1 MTQHTQLQPLLNK
14 LVVPPQDL
22 ALLSFCN
29 GNKESQ
35 VQSWLQTLPLTQAQY
50 ISGLFYQ
57 ALPEIGRLKT
67 TADNRLAILELLRE
81 PVNQCL
87 QGLTQRYLNQPL
99 ILPEAALKTA
109 TIAQAIQKHFLNAY
123 LVVVRDLCSN
133 PKKEEAQLQAIAI
146 QRALTALGQLLLRS
160 YQLYIPVSAQLWGEI
175 HALYQI
181 AQTLDITQQTV
192 GDSLNQHHNTRCIN
206 WAYLRILLLASA
218 RPNQLRQDE
227 VAATYN
233 ALDYLAQFAELDAY
247 SSAGQDNLFVIATD
261 SNRPP
266 FYKSH
271 ANTTSMTA
279 TIGDLLELRTSRL
292 VTKMQEY
299 QSLGNE
305 ALKDNNWR
313 NELNMSA
320 ALTQHL
326 IQSWSHL
333 AMRSFDRQDVND
345 ADIEI
350 TIGLSNIHFHLTNQL
365 PFHVFLNQISSGTAT
380 EKESIFQKHG
390 VQLKSSAV
398 SKGDD
403 PWDGTF
409 DIKGTAF
416 DGEAKSTSSIE
427 KDLRARE
434 IQKYQIQHPIYSVPM
449 VDRSPGG
456 YGLEWRDEIPV
467 QMKAGELIGL
477 REYGSTRWSIGVVR
491 WAHQLKGATQLG
503 IQVLAPQAQ
512 PIALAAVQKTGGFA
526 EYLRA
531 LQIPEMRAIN
541 QPSSIITNAIS
552 FHEYNKARLY
562 IQPPEGVTY
571 AGDKNIQ
578 LTRRLFATGAFSQ
591 FSFRDIT
598 TAKPSN
604 TDANAGTDR
613 GAKDD
618 FDSVWEQ

>member
-1 MTQHTQLQPLLNK
+1 MTQNTQLQPLLNK

-35 VQSWLQTLPLTQAQY
+35 VKSWLQTLPLTQAHY
-50 ISGLFYQ
+50 ISGLFYS

-67 TADNRLAILELLRE
+67 SPDNRLAILELVRE

-87 QGLTQRYLNQPL
+87 QGLAQRYLNQPL

-109 TIAQAIQKHFLNAY
+109 TIAQAIQKHLLNAY

-133 PKKEEAQLQAIAI
+133 PKEEETQLQTIAI

-160 YQLYIPVSAQLWGEI
+160 YQLYIPVSGQLWEEI

-181 AQTLDITQQTV
+181 AQELDLTQQPV
-192 GDSLNQHHNTRCIN
+192 DDPLNQHRNTRCIY
-206 WAYLRILLLASA
+206 WSYLHILLLASA

-233 ALDYLAQFAELDAY
+233 ALDYLAQFADLDTY
-247 SSAGQDNLFVIATD
+247 NSAGQDNLFVIATD

-271 ANTTSMTA
+271 TNTTSMTA

-299 QSLGNE
+299 QSLGTDV
-305 ALKDNNWR
+305 AKDNNWR
-313 NELNMSA
+313 NELSMSA

-333 AMRSFDRQDVND
+333 AMRSFDRQDVNSV
-345 ADIEI
+345 DIEI
-350 TIGLSNIHFHLTNQL
+350 TIGLTNIHFHLANHQ
-365 PFHVFLNQISSGTAT
+365 PFNVFLNQLSTGAPA
-380 EKESIFQKHG
+380 EKDSIFQKHG
-390 VQLKSSAV
+390 VQLKSPTTTQE
-398 SKGDD
+398 DND

-409 DIKGTAF
+409 DIKGTVF
-416 DGEAKSTSSIE
+416 DGAAKSTSSIE
-427 KDLRARE
+427 KDLRERE
-434 IQKYQIQHPIYSVPM
+434 IQNYQMQHPIYSVPM

-456 YGLEWRDEIPV
+456 CGLEWRDEIPV

-512 PIALAAVQKTGGFA
+512 PIALAAIQKTGGFA

-531 LQIPEMRAIN
+531 LQIPELRAIN
-541 QPSSIITNAIS
+541 QPPSVITNAVS

-562 IQPPEGVTY
+562 SQPPEGVAY
-571 AGDKNIQ
+571 AGDKTIQ

-591 FSFRDIT
+591 FSFRDIG
-598 TAKPSN
+598 TAKPKN
-604 TDANAGTDR
+604 TDT
-613 GAKDD
+613 KDD
-618 FDSVWEQ
+618 FDSVWKQ

>member
-1 MTQHTQLQPLLNK
+1 MTQNATLLPLLNK

-35 VQSWLQTLPLTQAQY
+35 VKSWLQALPLTQAQY
-50 ISGLFYQ
+50 ISGLFYS

-67 TADNRLAILELLRE
+67 TPDNRLAILELLRE
-81 PVNQCL
+81 PVHQCQ
-87 QGLTQRYLNQPL
+87 QGLTPRYLNQPL

-109 TIAQAIQKHFLNAY
+109 TIAQAIQKHFLNGY
-123 LVVVRDLCSN
+123 LVVVRDLGSN
-133 PKKEEAQLQAIAI
+133 LKKEEVHLLCVAIH
-146 QRALTALGQLLLRS
+146 RALTALGHLLLRS
-160 YQLYIPVSAQLWGEI
+160 YQLYIPVSGQLWTEA
-175 HALYQI
+175 HTLYQI
-181 AQTLDITQQTV
+181 ALALDLTREPV
-192 GDSLNQHHNTRCIN
+192 NDPLNHHHNTRCIY

-233 ALDYLAQFAELDAY
+233 ALDYLAQFADLDVY
-247 SSAGQDNLFVIATD
+247 NSVGQDNLFVVATD
-261 SNRPP
+261 GNRPP

-271 ANTTSMTA
+271 ANTANIATA
-279 TIGDLLELRTSRL
+279 VGGLLELRTSRL
-292 VTKMQEY
+292 VAKVQEY
-299 QSLGNE
+299 QALGTD
-305 ALKDNNWR
+305 AAKDNTWR
-313 NELNMSA
+313 NELNMSP

-326 IQSWSHL
+326 VQSWSHL
-333 AMRSFDRQDVND
+333 TMRSFDRQDVDN

-350 TIGLSNIHFHLTNQL
+350 TIGLSNIHFHLANNQPFAIFLNQL
-365 PFHVFLNQISSGTAT
+365 PSATAAG
-380 EKESIFQKHG
+380 EKGSIFQKHG
-390 VQLKSSAV
+390 VQLKTATPT
-398 SKGDD
+398 KDND
-403 PWDGTF
+403 PWEDAF
-409 DIKGTAF
+409 DIKGTML
-416 DGEAKSTSSIE
+416 DGEAKSTASIE

-434 IQKYQIQHPIYSVPM
+434 LESYQMQHPIYSVPM

-503 IQVLAPQAQ
+503 IQIIAPQAH
-512 PIALAAVQKTGGFA
+512 PIALAAIQKTGGFA

-531 LQIPEMRAIN
+531 LQIPELRAIN
-541 QPSSIITNAIS
+541 QPASVITNAVS

-562 IQPPEGVTY
+562 RQPPEGVTY
-571 AGDKNIQ
+571 DGDKTIQ

-591 FSFRDIT
+591 FSFRIMV
-598 TAKPSN
+598 TAKPQN
-604 TDANAGTDR
+604 TDTN
-613 GAKDD
+613 DD
-618 FDSVWEQ
+618 FDSVWKQ